1 MSTSASN
8 KRAYLVLNEELQSR
22 IDLAYSRA
30 KLGKQNYSLSKFLQR
45 LITEAL
51 DQRDDVSGAKA
62 ALTNP
67 VERRLVSK
75 MDNLAVML
83 LADFYLT
90 AIRTIAP
97 QEEVDIAVLR
107 NEALIWAA
115 SNHRLFDERVAEL
128 RNKIALSHAE
138 SSDVES

>member
-8 KRAYLVLNEELQSR
+8 KRAYLVLNEELQTR
-22 IDLAYSRA
+22 IDLEYR
-30 KLGKQNYSLSKFLQR
+30 KYRRGKRNYSLSKFLQR

-67 VERRLVSK
+67 VERRLISK

-97 QEEVDIAVLR
+97 QEELDIAVLR

-128 RNKIALSHAE
+128 RNKIASSHAKTGDAE
-138 SSDVES
+138 S